1 MTSFLKIPER
11 VHQGLLLITAF
22 AEAYGSKESISLESV
37 AEWEGVSQ
45 GYLEQIVGRLRKAG
59 LVKGKRGKSGG
70 YRLVHDPA
78 RLTLRQ
84 VIEALEGPLEM
95 VGCTGE
101 AGCDRS
107 ADCNNAEVWRVVQGE
122 MLHLF
127 DSLTIEEVL
136 DLSRKD
142 EG

>member
-11 VHQGLLLITAF
+11 VHQGLLLVTAL
-22 AEAYGSKESISLESV
+22 AEAYDSKETISLESV
-37 AEWEGVSQ
+37 AEWEGISQ
-45 GYLEQIVGRLRKAG
+45 GYLEQIVGRLRDAG

-70 YRLVHDPA
+70 YRLIYDPA

-84 VIEALEGPLEM
+84 VIEALEGPVEL
-95 VGCTGE
+95 VGCTSQS
-101 AGCDRS
+101 GCERHDDCS
-107 ADCNNAEVWRVVQGE
+107 NADVWRVVQDE

-136 DLSRKD
+136 DLSRQE